1 VGTETGLNR
10 DELQI
15 LRDLARR
22 KMEIAA
28 DPVNLERR
36 DAWYKL
42 DAGDRNAR
50 PMVLAEFASIS
61 DTHKPVTDASLQC
74 RDPFA
79 REIERGLRHEIYQFE
94 VLKED
99 RVIEP
104 YYAMNWRVSISDYG
118 LAVVQHR
125 VDGYEGTGSRS
136 WDPPIHDL
144 DRDFGK
150 LRPRSCTV
158 NREATLAH
166 KARLEAIFED
176 ILPVILRGSFWWSQ
190 GMTNTAIELI
200 GLENLMFSMF
210 DQPEGLHRLMGFLR
224 DDYLA
229 VARWLEKEQLLTLNN
244 RSDYIGSGSTGYTR
258 DLPLSDWK
266 PGLPVRTRDLWVLSE
281 SQETVGVGPDQFA
294 EFIFPYQRSVI
305 ENFGK
310 CYYGCCE
317 PVNTRWHIL
326 KTLPNLARI
335 SVSPWADEAFMAREC
350 GRQVVYSRKPS
361 PTLISTSRFDED
373 AIRADLRK
381 TLSAA
386 GGCRLE
392 IIMKDVH
399 TLNNH
404 PERLPRW
411 VELARE
417 TIAEQRG

>member
-1 VGTETGLNR
+1 MSTEPGLNR
-10 DELQI
+10 DDLQI
-15 LRDLARR
+15 LRTLARR

-36 DAWYKL
+36 DAWCKL
-42 DAGDRNAR
+42 DAGTRDSR
-50 PMVLAEFASIS
+50 PMVLAEFGSIS
-61 DTHKPVTDASLQC
+61 DTSKPVPDSTLQC
-74 RDPFA
+74 REAIA
-79 REIERGLRHEIYQFE
+79 REIERGLRHEIYMFE

-104 YYAMNWRVSISDYG
+104 YYAINWQVSISDYG
-118 LAVVQHR
+118 LPVVQHR
-125 VDGYEGTGSRS
+125 VAGYETTGSRS
-136 WDPPIHDL
+136 WDPPIQDL
-144 DRDFGK
+144 ERDFEK

-158 NREATLAH
+158 NREATLAQ

-176 ILPVILRGSFWWSQ
+176 ILPVALRGSFWWSL
-190 GMTNTAIELI
+190 GLTRVAIELV
-200 GLENLMFSMF
+200 GLENLMLLMF

-224 DDYLA
+224 DDTMA
-229 VARWLEKEQLLTLNN
+229 VARWMEKEQLLTLNN
-244 RSDYIGSGSTGYTR
+244 RNDYIGSGTTGYTR
-258 DLPLSDWK
+258 DLPQPDWK
-266 PGLPVRTRDLWVLSE
+266 PGMPVRTRDLWVLSE

-294 EFIFPYQRSVI
+294 EFIFPYQRSIVGQ
-305 ENFGK
+305 FGK

-317 PVNTRWHIL
+317 PVNNRWHIL

-381 TLSAA
+381 TLSVA
-386 GGCRLE
+386 GECRLE